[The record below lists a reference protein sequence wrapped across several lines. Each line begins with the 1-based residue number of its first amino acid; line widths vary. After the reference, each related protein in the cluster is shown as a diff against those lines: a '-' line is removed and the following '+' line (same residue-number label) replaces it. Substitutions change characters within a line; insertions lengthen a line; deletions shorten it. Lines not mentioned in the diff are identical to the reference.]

1 MPDSIISIIQIIGQA
16 VEIAGVAAIIIGF
29 LVASG
34 IALRRLLDKTNHH
47 HGLFRFYRQSL
58 ARSVLIGLE
67 FLVAGDIIRTVT
79 NRLTLEDVAIL
90 GGIVLIRIALGISLE
105 SEVNDT
111 IQSRTLRRSHSRDT
125 NSQ

>member
-1 MPDSIISIIQIIGQA
+1 MPDSIISTIQFIGQL
-16 VEIAGVAAIIIGF
+16 VEIVGVAAIVIGF

-34 IALRRLLDKTNHH
+34 IALQRLLDKTNRH

-111 IQSRTLRRSHSRDT
+111 ILPRTLRRTHSRDT